1 MTERISDKTEQRTD
15 MAVELLEKEPRF
27 RNRSGVKK
35 TEVVVDARLSRR
47 LNRPKGRYITL
58 ECAAPLSARREK
70 YKPLIDDMAAVIRS
84 LCEGC
89 DSFLAVGVGNPL
101 LTADA
106 LGSRTVKDKQRTFLA
121 RLFPRAFGIF
131 SGCLGRDRNRERRR
145 RKKHNL
151 LCKARLCDSDRFARL
166 RRSLSSRNGV
176 PTLRQRACPRKRRGR
191 RLGCAVGIEPESKAR
206 TFRRRAARRLCRDDR
221 SRGGSGRVR
230 NSRKRAESARYAQG
244 HRSSHERVRAYN
256 RRSDK
261 RGSRTLNDLEFYEM
275 FSFGGK
281 QVVFFENGFKPSR
294 DAVVT
299 VVNFYFFTVKI
310 AYYVFQK
317 NVVRAAENYA
327 FDVAITP

>member
-106 LGSRTVKDKQRTFLA
+106 LGSRTVSLLKTNRGLSSRGFSRELSAFSPGVSGVTGIESVDVVKSITSFVKPDCVIVIDSLA
-121 RLFPRAFGIF
+121 SAAVSRLGTAFQ
-131 SGCLGRDRNRERRR
+131 
-145 RKKHNL
+145 
-151 LCKARLCDSDRFARL
+151 LCDSGL
-166 RRSLSSRNGV
+166 VPGSGV
-176 PTLRQRACPRKRRGR
+176 G
-191 RLGCAVGIEPESKAR
+191 
-206 TFRRRAARRLCRDDR
+206 
-221 SRGGSGRVR
+221 GGSGALSASSLKVKRVLSVGVPLVVYAETIVREAGAAVSEIPENVR
-230 NSRKRAESARYAQG
+230 NLLVTPKDIDLLMSECAHIIAEAI
-244 HRSSHERVRAYN
+244 N
-256 RRSDK
+256 
-261 RGSRTLNDLEFYEM
+261 
-275 FSFGGK
+275 
-281 QVVFFENGFKPSR
+281 
-294 DAVVT
+294 
-299 VVNFYFFTVKI
+299 
-310 AYYVFQK
+310 
-317 NVVRAAENYA
+317 AALGL
-327 FDVAITP
+327 